1 MAHTRWR
8 RAIHDGILGLAG
20 VDPGWVGGGE
30 GVEPESPSMPPV
42 SEVEVL
48 EVDDSASLL
57 AAPRLRRVGGGTSG
71 APRGDLE
78 SFNGKFREYCLDL
91 HWFATIGDARETIET
106 WRIHYNTRELRAM
119 SEWLD
124 QHCEL
129 LDGSWM
135 TYIVAH
141 AKTLDAMRCRR
152 SLRFDVHF

>member
-1 MAHTRWR
+1 
-8 RAIHDGILGLAG
+8 
-20 VDPGWVGGGE
+20 
-30 GVEPESPSMPPV
+30 MPPV

-106 WRIHYNTRELRAM
+106 WRIHYNTVRPHSSLGLVNDRSNRRAPA
-119 SEWLD
+119 SPP
-124 QHCEL
+124 
-129 LDGSWM
+129 
-135 TYIVAH
+135 A
-141 AKTLDAMRCRR
+141 
-152 SLRFDVHF
+152 